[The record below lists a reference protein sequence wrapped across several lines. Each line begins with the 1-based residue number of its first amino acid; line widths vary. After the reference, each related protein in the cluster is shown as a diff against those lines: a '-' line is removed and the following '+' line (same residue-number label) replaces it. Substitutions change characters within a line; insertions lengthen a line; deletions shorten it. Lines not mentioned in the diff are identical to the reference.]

1 MPTLSLL
8 INEQEVSGHSLIAR
22 ASAESENENENE
34 IEEKNSDE
42 SISLIAQVTQSN
54 QR

>member
-8 INEQEVSGHSLIAR
+8 INGQEVSGHSLIAR
-22 ASAESENENENE
+22 ASAESENENE